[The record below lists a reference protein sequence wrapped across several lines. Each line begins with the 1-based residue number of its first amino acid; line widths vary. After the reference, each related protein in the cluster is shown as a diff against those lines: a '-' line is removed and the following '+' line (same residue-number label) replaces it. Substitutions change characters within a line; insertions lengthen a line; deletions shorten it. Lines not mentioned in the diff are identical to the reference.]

1 MPASVG
7 CWRPAITQYWCAG
20 RLARETGRS
29 GYDQHM
35 NASAW
40 FMIGV
45 FVLFAI
51 GMIVAALLG
60 ARRDRQVEADV
71 RRESRRRLGLF
82 HRRPGNSS

>member
-1 MPASVG
+1 
-7 CWRPAITQYWCAG
+7 
-20 RLARETGRS
+20 
-29 GYDQHM
+29 M

-51 GMIVAALLG
+51 GMLVAALLG